1 MEMTV
6 SSNGE
11 HCLSFLTSVAAELPP
26 RSRETKRLTMG
37 LLIRWVAKINAKG
50 HQKLSIFLIVAS
62 PCNTEQKK

>member
-1 MEMTV
+1 MGSTD
-6 SSNGE
+6 
-11 HCLSFLTSVAAELPP
+11 FLTSVAEELPP

-62 PCNTEQKK
+62 PCNMRKQTNKNK